1 MDKMAVNA
9 GARLDRLPVSSFHW
23 RILGLIGAGMF
34 LDAFDIYLQGGVL
47 GALVSSGWSTAAM
60 NANFISTTF
69 AGMVVGAWLAGVW
82 GDRFGRRFSYQMN
95 LLVFGTASLAGA
107 LAPTMLWLT
116 VARFFMGIGLGAE
129 IVVGYVLLSEFV
141 PPGSRGRWGTGLAV
155 ITNSALF
162 FSALIGRFVIP
173 NFGWRWMFVLVGV
186 GALIV
191 WYLRKSMPESPR
203 WLESKG
209 RLEEAEAVMIAVER
223 EASKGQPLPPPV
235 VVEIPVIQKP
245 SLATLFSRGLA
256 MRTIIGC
263 TILITMNTAIY
274 GFIAFLPTFMVKQG
288 INIVTSLNYTTLM
301 SFGGPC
307 GALVGMWLGDR
318 IGRKSCIIWFSL
330 AAVVFGALYP
340 QTTDPNLLMLIGFM
354 LVASVYVLVAIAWGL
369 YVPELFPT
377 EVRMRGAGFC
387 NTAGRMMTI
396 LTPQLTVPLFAEFGV
411 SGVIS
416 MVAGLLILQ
425 VIMVALFGIE
435 TRKKALEALVP
446 RGAGAASGLA
456 PGPASADAI

>member
-1 MDKMAVNA
+1 MAVNA

-173 NFGWRWMFVLVGV
+173 NFGWRWMFVLMGV
-186 GALIV
+186 LGI
-191 WYLRKSMPESPR
+191 
-203 WLESKG
+203 
-209 RLEEAEAVMIAVER
+209 
-223 EASKGQPLPPPV
+223 
-235 VVEIPVIQKP
+235 
-245 SLATLFSRGLA
+245 
-256 MRTIIGC
+256 
-263 TILITMNTAIY
+263 
-274 GFIAFLPTFMVKQG
+274 FL
-288 INIVTSLNYTTLM
+288 
-301 SFGGPC
+301 
-307 GALVGMWLGDR
+307 
-318 IGRKSCIIWFSL
+318 SCS
-330 AAVVFGALYP
+330 
-340 QTTDPNLLMLIGFM
+340 
-354 LVASVYVLVAIAWGL
+354 S
-369 YVPELFPT
+369 
-377 EVRMRGAGFC
+377 
-387 NTAGRMMTI
+387 
-396 LTPQLTVPLFAEFGV
+396 
-411 SGVIS
+411 
-416 MVAGLLILQ
+416 
-425 VIMVALFGIE
+425 
-435 TRKKALEALVP
+435 
-446 RGAGAASGLA
+446 
-456 PGPASADAI
+456 ASAR